1 MSSNGAPAVKRF
13 TRQQVPDEI
22 LNDAALNEAVAV
34 LPSNYNFEIHKT
46 IWRIRQANAKCVA
59 LQFPE
64 GLLMYACVISD
75 ILERFA
81 GEGLACQACRRRNW
95 RRLAPCA
102 CWHGCPPAA
111 PSCAPLHIAAVRS
124 PLPIPGPVLQAW
136 SMHW

>member
-81 GEGLACQACRRRNW
+81 GEDLPCHAGLLSPGGPFDESLRAWGPCTRCTTH
-95 RRLAPCA
+95 LAPA
-102 CWHGCPPAA
+102 HSRGVRA
-111 PSCAPLHIAAVRS
+111 PQT
-124 PLPIPGPVLQAW
+124 VL
-136 SMHW
+136 